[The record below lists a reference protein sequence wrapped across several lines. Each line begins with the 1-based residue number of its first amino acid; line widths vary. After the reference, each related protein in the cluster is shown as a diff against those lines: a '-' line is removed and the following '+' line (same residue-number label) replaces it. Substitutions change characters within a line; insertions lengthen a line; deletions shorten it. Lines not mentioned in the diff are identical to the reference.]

1 MASTTILARYFG
13 NVQGVG
19 FRATTRR
26 LAQSYALKGWVKNEP
41 DGSVSMV
48 VHGLAADVEAL
59 LRDIRESRL
68 GPMIERE
75 VLEPQTG
82 PLTLEAFGI
91 RH

>member
-1 MASTTILARYFG
+1 MPASTILARYSG
-13 NVQGVG
+13 TVQGVG
-19 FRATTRR
+19 FRATVRR
-26 LAQSYALKGWVKNEP
+26 LAQAYDLKGWVKNEA
-41 DGSVSMV
+41 DGSVTMV
-48 VHGLAADVEAL
+48 VHGQAAEVEAF